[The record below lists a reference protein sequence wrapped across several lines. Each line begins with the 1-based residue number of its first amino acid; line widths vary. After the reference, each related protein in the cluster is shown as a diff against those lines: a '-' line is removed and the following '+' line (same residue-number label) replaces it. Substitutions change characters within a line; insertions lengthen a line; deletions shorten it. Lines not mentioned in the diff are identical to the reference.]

1 MPRTRRKQQNQE
13 EGRHLVEDEDE
24 QSTHAQGNQPE
35 ETHANTRTNVF
46 RSTGLSY
53 RRPNCDYRAS
63 MKWTYEMNKDLYRM
77 YIKADKKRR
86 GYQKRLKTLW
96 DKDYPR
102 ETHVNEKQL
111 AQQIRN
117 IEQKQFLPEI
127 ELKRIEQE
135 MGGLNTPG
143 EHNLGETNLI
153 QNRVNNNEQNTNN
166 ETSDETFGIDLD
178 TDIELDLTPGDVNN
192 RPDNIE
198 QQQNSMDIDTDEQ
211 SIIYR
216 EDLREIWRKN
226 FEKYINMDIE
236 HREFSTKVTPL
247 PTQKKT

>member
-1 MPRTRRKQQNQE
+1 
-13 EGRHLVEDEDE
+13 
-24 QSTHAQGNQPE
+24 
-35 ETHANTRTNVF
+35 
-46 RSTGLSY
+46 
-53 RRPNCDYRAS
+53 
-63 MKWTYEMNKDLYRM
+63 MNKDLYRM
-77 YIKADKKRR
+77 YIKADKKQR

-96 DKDYPR
+96 DKDYPM

-117 IEQKQFLPEI
+117 IKQKQLLPEI

-143 EHNLGETNLI
+143 EDETNLL
-153 QNRVNNNEQNTNN
+153 QNRINNNEQNTNN

-178 TDIELDLTPGDVNN
+178 TELDLTHRDVNN

-198 QQQNSMDIDTDEQ
+198 EQQNSMDIDTDEQ
-211 SIIYR
+211 SKIYR

-236 HREFSTKVTPL
+236 HREFSTEVTP
-247 PTQKKT
+247 PPAQKNLDILNKIVEKDIMRLEKEHQLDLWTINVIYCHQRYQYFKKKES

>member
-1 MPRTRRKQQNQE
+1 
-13 EGRHLVEDEDE
+13 
-24 QSTHAQGNQPE
+24 
-35 ETHANTRTNVF
+35 
-46 RSTGLSY
+46 
-53 RRPNCDYRAS
+53 
-63 MKWTYEMNKDLYRM
+63 
-77 YIKADKKRR
+77 
-86 GYQKRLKTLW
+86 
-96 DKDYPR
+96 
-102 ETHVNEKQL
+102 
-111 AQQIRN
+111 
-117 IEQKQFLPEI
+117 
-127 ELKRIEQE
+127 

-143 EHNLGETNLI
+143 EDNLGETNLI

-216 EDLREIWRKN
+216 EDLREIWRRN

-247 PTQKKT
+247 PTQKT

>member
-1 MPRTRRKQQNQE
+1 
-13 EGRHLVEDEDE
+13 
-24 QSTHAQGNQPE
+24 
-35 ETHANTRTNVF
+35 
-46 RSTGLSY
+46 
-53 RRPNCDYRAS
+53 
-63 MKWTYEMNKDLYRM
+63 MKWTYEMNNNLYRM
-77 YIKADKKRR
+77 YIKADKKQR

-117 IEQKQFLPEI
+117 IEQKQLLPEI
-127 ELKRIEQE
+127 ELKRIKRE

-143 EHNLGETNLI
+143 EDNLGEMNLI

-166 ETSDETFGIDLD
+166 ETSDEIFGIDLD

-192 RPDNIE
+192 RPDNIQ

-216 EDLREIWRKN
+216 EDLRDIWRKN

-236 HREFSTKVTPL
+236 HREFSTKVMPP
-247 PTQKKT
+247 PTQKT

>member
-1 MPRTRRKQQNQE
+1 
-13 EGRHLVEDEDE
+13 
-24 QSTHAQGNQPE
+24 
-35 ETHANTRTNVF
+35 
-46 RSTGLSY
+46 
-53 RRPNCDYRAS
+53 

-77 YIKADKKRR
+77 YIKADKKQR

-117 IEQKQFLPEI
+117 IQQKQLIPEI

-135 MGGLNTPG
+135 MGELNTPG
-143 EHNLGETNLI
+143 DNNLGETNPI
-153 QNRVNNNEQNTNN
+153 QKRINNNEQNTNN
-166 ETSDETFGIDLD
+166 QTSDETFGTDLD

-192 RPDNIE
+192 RPDIA
-198 QQQNSMDIDTDEQ
+198 QQQNSMDIGTDEQ

-226 FEKYINMDIE
+226 FEKYIDMDIE
-236 HREFSTKVTPL
+236 HREFSTKVTP
-247 PTQKKT
+247 PPAQKIPDILNKIVEEEIMRLEKEHQLDLWTINVIYYTSAVSFYHHFISKHLVYIKKDVIIQEKI

>member
-24 QSTHAQGNQPE
+24 QSAHAQGNQPE
-35 ETHANTRTNVF
+35 ETRANTRTNVC

-53 RRPNCDYRAS
+53 RRPNRDYRAS

-77 YIKADKKRR
+77 CIKADKKQR

-117 IEQKQFLPEI
+117 IEQKQLLPEI

-143 EHNLGETNLI
+143 EDNLGETNLI

-216 EDLREIWRKN
+216 EDLRGDM
-226 FEKYINMDIE
+226 EKE
-236 HREFSTKVTPL
+236 L
-247 PTQKKT
+247 